1 MIWINIKRILK
12 SGFFGFWRNG
22 FVSLSSVF
30 VMIVALGVLGSIVFA
45 NEIMNTTL
53 RTLQSKVDVNVY
65 FLLTAEESDILTLKS
80 KIEALPETQEVVY
93 VSREQVLQSFR
104 DRHTN
109 DAGTIGALDE
119 LDENPLGAVINIR
132 AKETSQYE
140 SISKF
145 LSGDGALLSDGQ
157 NIIEKINYNQNKV
170 AIDKLTS
177 IIESA
182 KSIGLFVMI
191 ILILMS
197 ILITFNTIRL
207 AIYIAREE
215 ISVMKLVGASS
226 MYIRGP
232 FVVGGIL
239 YGAIAGVITLALFH
253 PVTVWLGKEASHFF
267 IDFNIFDYYVS
278 HFFQIALLVLGA
290 GIAMGAVSSFLAV
303 RRYLR

>member
-239 YGAIAGVITLALFH
+239 YGAIAGVITLALFY